1 MWKFHTSSRTPL
13 KPVVWRLVEPDGVLG
28 PRDLL
33 DLGVPAADELGDGLS
48 ELGRFQQVQ
57 GGEFAAEPGQRAEQL
72 QVPGQR
78 QAREIDLQ
86 KLRVA
91 APVAGTVKHRVG
103 VVEDV
108 FGL

>member
-1 MWKFHTSSRTPL
+1 MSSPPSRASARNSSRL
-13 KPVVWRLVEPDGVLG
+13 PVK
-28 PRDLL
+28 
-33 DLGVPAADELGDGLS
+33 
-48 ELGRFQQVQ
+48 
-57 GGEFAAEPGQRAEQL
+57 
-72 QVPGQR
+72 R

-108 FGL
+108 FGRQAGGTADRALASS